1 MAEKKYYGIYQGI
14 VTSHKDPENRGR
26 LKVLCPDVLG
36 GKTESAWCD
45 PCIPIAYDKGGDF
58 CIPVKD
64 EAVWLMFI
72 GGDANRPVWLGGWW
86 QKNMTPLGTNYS
98 DIDKMRIINYADC
111 TITMRNGKI
120 NINVGAGDYD
130 LNIENGKVSVKG
142 NLEVS
147 GNVTVTGDVSANNV
161 KATSQVSGSTVKATT
176 GNITTVNSTTVKTT
190 NVTATGT
197 VKGESVEATTG
208 NLTTLESTTINAS
221 GKLSADGGITTS
233 DVTTDSLKVGGVSYS
248 AHTHSGVTKGSDNT
262 GKPN

>member
-26 LKVLCPDVLG
+26 IKVLCPSVLG

-86 QKNMTPLGTNYS
+86 QKDMTPLGTNYS

-147 GNVTVTGDVSANNV
+147 GNVTVTGNVSASNV
-161 KATSQVSGSTVKATT
+161 KATSQVSASTVKATT
-176 GNITTVNSTTVKTT
+176 GNITTVKTT

-208 NLTTLESTTINAS
+208 NLTTLESTTISAS